1 MYIFVVKRD
10 KNTRETSLQA
20 YLMKTSFELIYSGL
34 EFLVLTRERQKYL
47 NELLGSVGFHVN
59 HEYRESRISRNHDI
73 YCVQYAKL
81 PTEIRVTHFQEI
93 KLIILYRQRL
103 SLPEHGEQSPE
114 SPLLY

>member
-1 MYIFVVKRD
+1 
-10 KNTRETSLQA
+10 
-20 YLMKTSFELIYSGL
+20 MKASFELIYSGL

-103 SLPEHGEQSPE
+103 SLPEHVGQFPE
-114 SPLLY
+114 SPHPC